1 MNQDINPLDLIARD
15 LSQSTNPVIL
25 LAQNPSLDAVY
36 SAFSL
41 YLGLSKMGKSPTI
54 VASTKVTYNIKD
66 IDLIRT
72 SLTSSGDNLVI
83 SFPYTDGSI
92 DKVDY
97 KIENNT
103 FNLIV
108 IPRPGF
114 PKVSPEQVSFS
125 YAGGKADCLIALDA
139 PSVESIGR
147 IYTENQEAFDQLP
160 LINIDRHSNN
170 MQYGSVNYVIPAV
183 ASVSQL
189 VLDIMR
195 GVQIAIDEVMA
206 TQILNGIVGATN
218 NFTLPTANAEVFA
231 DVAELMKLGAV
242 REQSIESQAPAP
254 RSPGRAQQG
263 QPVSAPQSNQ
273 GRSMQQKPQDQG
285 KPSPQQ
291 PQVQPQG
298 QGQARPQNQGR
309 PQSQPQNQGRSQTQ
323 SQNQTQRNSQPRQN
337 VAQQPNQKPQTNPND
352 LPKAQEEQPAQNK
365 SWIEA
370 IPQDKSPAQDV
381 TQKSNSDA
389 DETPQ
394 DWLKPKIF
402 KGNGFV

>member
-41 YLGLSKMGKSPTI
+41 YLGLSKMGKTPTI
-54 VASTKVTYNIKD
+54 AASTKVTYNIKD

-139 PSVESIGR
+139 PSIESIGR

-195 GVQIAIDEVMA
+195 GVQIAIDGVMA

-242 REQSIESQAPAP
+242 REQSIEPQAQAP
-254 RSPGRAQQG
+254 RSQGRPQQG

-273 GRSMQQKPQDQG
+273 GRSMQKPQDQA

-291 PQVQPQG
+291 PQGQQQP
-298 QGQARPQNQGR
+298 RPQNQGR
-309 PQSQPQNQGRSQTQ
+309 PQTQPQNQGRSQTQ
-323 SQNQTQRNSQPRQN
+323 SQNQPQRNSQPRQN

-352 LPKAQEEQPAQNK
+352 LPKVQEEQPAQNK

-370 IPQDKSPAQDV
+370 IPQDNAPTQDV
-381 TQKSNSDA
+381 AQKGNGDA

>member
-15 LSQSTNPVIL
+15 LSQSTSPVIL

-36 SAFSL
+36 SAFAL
-41 YLGLSKMGKSPTI
+41 YLGLSKMGKTPVI
-54 VASTKVTYNIKD
+54 AASAKVNYNIKD

-72 SLTSSGDNLVI
+72 NLTSSGDNLVI

-97 KIENNT
+97 KIENNV

-114 PKVSPEQVSFS
+114 PKVTPEQISFS
-125 YAGGKADCLIALDA
+125 YAGGKSDCIITLDA
-139 PSVESIGR
+139 PSIESIGR
-147 IYTENQEAFDQLP
+147 IYTENQQTFDQLP
-160 LINIDRHSNN
+160 LINIDRHGNN

-189 VLDIMR
+189 TLDIMR
-195 GVQIAIDEVMA
+195 GVQIAIDGVMA

-242 REQSIESQAPAP
+242 REQDQAPQVQAP
-254 RSPGRAQQG
+254 RSQGRPSQG
-263 QPVSAPQSNQ
+263 QPVNA
-273 GRSMQQKPQDQG
+273 
-285 KPSPQQ
+285 
-291 PQVQPQG
+291 
-298 QGQARPQNQGR
+298 A
-309 PQSQPQNQGRSQTQ
+309 
-323 SQNQTQRNSQPRQN
+323 
-337 VAQQPNQKPQTNPND
+337 PQTNPNRSSQQPQTQQPQNPQPRSQTRGQQPRTQGQAQGQRPANVPRANIPPQNSPAPVNNPNA
-352 LPKAQEEQPAQNK
+352 LPKTQEPQPKEGK

-370 IPQDKSPAQDV
+370 IPQDDGQSTSPGSTD
-381 TQKSNSDA
+381 QKTNGSA

>member
-1 MNQDINPLDLIARD
+1 MNQDINPLDLVARD
-15 LSQSTNPVIL
+15 LSQSNNPVIL
-25 LAQNPSLDAVY
+25 LPQNASLDAVY
-36 SAFSL
+36 SAFAL
-41 YLGLSKMGKSPTI
+41 YLGLSKIGKSPVI
-54 VASTKVTYNIKD
+54 ASSSKVTYNIKD

-139 PSVESIGR
+139 PSIESIGR
-147 IYTENQEAFDQLP
+147 IYTENQESFDQLP
-160 LINIDRHSNN
+160 LINIDRHTNN

-189 VLDIMR
+189 VFDIMR
-195 GVQIAIDEVMA
+195 GVQITLDNVMA

-242 REQSIESQAPAP
+242 REQSTGSQTQAP
-254 RSPGRAQQG
+254 RSQGRPQQG
-263 QPVSAPQSNQ
+263 QPVNASQSNQ
-273 GRSMQQKPQDQG
+273 GRPMHEPQGQG
-285 KPSPQQ
+285 KPSQQ
-291 PQVQPQG
+291 QQQS
-298 QGQARPQNQGR
+298 RPQNQGR
-309 PQSQPQNQGRSQTQ
+309 PQSQPQNQGRPQTQ
-323 SQNQTQRNSQPRQN
+323 QSPNQTQRNSQPRQN
-337 VAQQPNQKPQTNPND
+337 TTQQSNQKPQTNPND
-352 LPKAQEEQPAQNK
+352 LPKAQEAQPAQNK

-370 IPQDKSPAQDV
+370 IPQTDEQMQSNEKQD
-381 TQKSNSDA
+381 QKQNGNT

>member
-1 MNQDINPLDLIARD
+1 MNQDINPLDLVARD
-15 LSQSTNPVIL
+15 LSQSNNPVIL
-25 LAQNPSLDAVY
+25 LPQNAGVDAVY
-36 SAFSL
+36 SALAL
-41 YLGLSKMGKSPTI
+41 YLGLSKIGKSPVI
-54 VASTKVTYNIKD
+54 ASSIKVTYNIKD
-66 IDLIRT
+66 VDLIRT

-139 PSVESIGR
+139 PSIESIGR
-147 IYTENQEAFDQLP
+147 IYSENQETFDQLP
-160 LINIDRHSNN
+160 LINIDRHANN
-170 MQYGSVNYVIPAV
+170 TQYGSVNYVIPAV

-189 VLDIMR
+189 VFDIMR
-195 GVQIAIDEVMA
+195 GVQITLDDVMA

-242 REQSIESQAPAP
+242 REQSTEPQAQAP
-254 RSPGRAQQG
+254 RSQGRPQQG
-263 QPVSAPQSNQ
+263 QPVSAPQPNQ
-273 GRSMQQKPQDQG
+273 GRSMQKPQDQG

-291 PQVQPQG
+291 QQG
-298 QGQARPQNQGR
+298 QQQPRPQNQGR

-323 SQNQTQRNSQPRQN
+323 SQTQRNSQSRQN

-352 LPKAQEEQPAQNK
+352 LPKAQAAQPVQSK

-370 IPQDKSPAQDV
+370 IPQDNSPAQ
-381 TQKSNSDA
+381 TSEQKSNGDA

>member
-25 LAQNPSLDAVY
+25 LAQNPSLDSVHA
-36 SAFSL
+36 AFAL
-41 YLGLSKMGKSPTI
+41 YLGLSKLGKTPVI
-54 VASTKVTYNIKD
+54 VSSSKVTYNIKD

-72 SLTSSGDNLVI
+72 SLSSSGENLVI

-125 YAGGKADCLIALDA
+125 YAGGKADCLISLDA
-139 PSVESIGR
+139 PSIESIGR
-147 IYTENQEAFDQLP
+147 IYTENQAELDPLP

-189 VLDIMR
+189 TLDIMR
-195 GVQIAIDEVMA
+195 GVQIAIDGMMA

-242 REQSIESQAPAP
+242 REQESAPQAQTP

-263 QPVSAPQSNQ
+263 QASSNPAPQSNQ
-273 GRSMQQKPQDQG
+273 SRPRQQNQPQPRPQ
-285 KPSPQQ
+285 PQQ
-291 PQVQPQG
+291 PQEQG
-298 QGQARPQNQGR
+298 GSPGQQARPQAQGQR
-309 PQSQPQNQGRSQTQ
+309 QTQ
-323 SQNQTQRNSQPRQN
+323 SRQN
-337 VAQQPNQKPQTNPND
+337 PPQQA
-352 LPKAQEEQPAQNK
+352 PKAPNNPGATPNTQITQPTENK
-365 SWIEA
+365 SWIES
-370 IPQDKSPAQDV
+370 IPTD
-381 TQKSNSDA
+381 TQTQSVGGATQNGNGDA
-389 DETPQ
+389 EETPQ

>member
-1 MNQDINPLDLIARD
+1 
-15 LSQSTNPVIL
+15 
-25 LAQNPSLDAVY
+25 
-36 SAFSL
+36 L
-41 YLGLSKMGKSPTI
+41 YLGLSKMGKTPTI
-54 VASTKVTYNIKD
+54 ATSTKVTYNIKD

-139 PSVESIGR
+139 PSLESIGR

-160 LINIDRHSNN
+160 LINIDRHANN

-195 GVQIAIDEVMA
+195 GVQIAIDGVMA

-242 REQSIESQAPAP
+242 REQAPETQAPAP

-263 QPVSAPQSNQ
+263 QPPANSVPQPSQSRPRQQNQ
-273 GRSMQQKPQDQG
+273 AQPQ
-285 KPSPQQ
+285 QQ
-291 PQVQPQG
+291 PQVQGRPQG
-298 QGQARPQNQGR
+298 QQARPQAQGQRPAQGR
-309 PQSQPQNQGRSQTQ
+309 QNPPQQAQTQ
-323 SQNQTQRNSQPRQN
+323 K
-337 VAQQPNQKPQTNPND
+337 APNNPNAI
-352 LPKAQEEQPAQNK
+352 PNNTQEAQPAENK
-365 SWIEA
+365 SWIES
-370 IPQDKSPAQDV
+370 IPQDNSPSQVAPQ
-381 TQKSNSDA
+381 NGNGNA

>member
-41 YLGLSKMGKSPTI
+41 YLGLSKMGKTPTI
-54 VASTKVTYNIKD
+54 ATSTKVTYNIKD

-139 PSVESIGR
+139 PSLESIGR

-160 LINIDRHSNN
+160 LINIDRHGNN

-195 GVQIAIDEVMA
+195 GVQIAIDGVMA

-242 REQSIESQAPAP
+242 REQAPESQAPAP

-263 QPVSAPQSNQ
+263 QPPANSAQQASQSRPRQQNQ
-273 GRSMQQKPQDQG
+273 AQ
-285 KPSPQQ
+285 PQQ
-291 PQVQPQG
+291 QPQG
-298 QGQARPQNQGR
+298 QGRPQVQQTR
-309 PQSQPQNQGRSQTQ
+309 PQTQAQRPAQT
-323 SQNQTQRNSQPRQN
+323 RQN
-337 VAQQPNQKPQTNPND
+337 PPQQAQAQKSPNNPNAIPTTQD
-352 LPKAQEEQPAQNK
+352 AQPAENK
-365 SWIEA
+365 SWIES
-370 IPQDKSPAQDV
+370 IPQDNSP
-381 TQKSNSDA
+381 TQATPQNGNGDA